1 LLQWVAGERGL
12 DWKPGEESFATARE
26 AQLEK
31 LGNLVADHVDRD
43 AVMRLI
49 DEGKPAGLPLVS
61 GQLVSISAS
70 QQTSGGRTQSGGGS
84 PPAYDGASHTT
95 PLALTM
101 PGSDEQRSMS

>member
-12 DWKPGEESFATARE
+12 DWRPGEEPFAAARE

-49 DEGKPAGLPLVS
+49 DEGQPHGLPLVS
-61 GQLVSISAS
+61 GQLVSISATQKTLDS
-70 QQTSGGRTQSGGGS
+70 RTQSKEAL
-84 PPAYDGASHTT
+84 PPAYDEASDTT

-101 PGSDEQRSMS
+101 PRSDEQRSIS